1 MDSLQ
6 WVDQTYTAKHINE
19 DPTTLRPM
27 YYSNLKLY
35 TTHGET
41 SKPRRPKDA
50 ALIFLKRY
58 GRKAALSLLLYIA
71 SFTPV
76 VGRFVLP
83 AASFYTLNK
92 TLGPLPASVIFSSG
106 IFLPK
111 RYLVLFLQ
119 SFFAS
124 RSLMRDLVSRHPL
137 LDLLPKAAPPDIISC
152 STFFFLSIF
161 FYLSWK

>member
-6 WVDQTYTAKHINE
+6 WVDQTYTEKHKFE
-19 DPTTLRPM
+19 DPATLRPM
-27 YYSNLKLY
+27 YHSNLKMY
-35 TTHGET
+35 SRHGDT

-50 ALIFLKRY
+50 LLIFLTRY
-58 GRKAALSLLLYIA
+58 GRKAAISLLIYIL

-83 AASFYTLNK
+83 AVSFYSLNK
-92 TLGPLPASVIFSSG
+92 TLGLLPASIIFSSG

-124 RSLMRDLVSRHPL
+124 RSLMRDLVRS
-137 LDLLPKAAPPDIISC
+137 
-152 STFFFLSIF
+152 FFSM
-161 FYLSWK
+161 